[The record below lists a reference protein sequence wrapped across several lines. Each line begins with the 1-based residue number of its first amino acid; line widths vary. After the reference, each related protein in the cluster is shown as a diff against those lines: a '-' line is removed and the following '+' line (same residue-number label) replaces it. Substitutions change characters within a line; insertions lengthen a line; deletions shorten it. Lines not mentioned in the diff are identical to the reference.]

1 MANTHQVTFETQDH
15 GREIFWTI
23 LMTKAQAIG
32 LLQTLDIAAT
42 VPKKGMME
50 VIAFP
55 GDVVGYLTWT
65 KAVSESGE
73 RLYRYELERNIQA
86 STRQAKTRA
95 LTIVLSSENDNEEIR
110 TLEDLQGF
118 ILNELENADIG
129 ALLKI
134 VEVPDHA

>member
-1 MANTHQVTFETQDH
+1 MANTHQVTFETQNH

-32 LLQTLDIAAT
+32 LLKTMEIEAT

-73 RLYRYELERNIQA
+73 RFYRYELERNIQA
-86 STRQAKTRA
+86 STRQAKARA

-134 VEVPDHA
+134 VEVPGHA

>member
-1 MANTHQVTFETQDH
+1 MANTHQVTFETQNH

-32 LLQTLDIAAT
+32 LLKTMEIEAT

-73 RLYRYELERNIQA
+73 RFYRYELERNIQA
-86 STRQAKTRA
+86 STRQAKARA

-110 TLEDLQGF
+110 TLENLQGF

-134 VEVPDHA
+134 VEVPGHA